1 MSLADQAV
9 AELES
14 TEQFFNRSTRS
25 LTEEHSGVKPAPDV
39 MTAAQQVAHAA
50 QTIDW
55 FIEGAFRRE
64 GFDTNFQAHAK
75 AIENCTSLTD
85 ARAWFAKAVAVAKGH
100 AVLQEQRGVDGAD
113 RRRADHGRRTPH
125 GHHQRHHRPH
135 RAPSR
140 RADRLRA
147 RQRAR
152 AAPCRTWTS
161 RAVLVAAGENPG

>member
-75 AIENCTSLTD
+75 AIENSWISKSSVGCSVRSAMTRSGCFGD
-85 ARAWFAKAVAVAKGH
+85 CP
-100 AVLQEQRGVDGAD
+100 D
-113 RRRADHGRRTPH
+113 
-125 GHHQRHHRPH
+125 
-135 RAPSR
+135 
-140 RADRLRA
+140 
-147 RQRAR
+147 
-152 AAPCRTWTS
+152 APCKSIGNMRS
-161 RAVLVAAGENPG
+161 QHE

>member
-85 ARAWFAKAVAVAKGH
+85 ARAWFAKAVAVANI
-100 AVLQEQRGVDGAD
+100 
-113 RRRADHGRRTPH
+113 
-125 GHHQRHHRPH
+125 
-135 RAPSR
+135 PSR
-140 RADRLRA
+140 PAQSIKYCVFTTL
-147 RQRAR
+147 
-152 AAPCRTWTS
+152 
-161 RAVLVAAGENPG
+161 

>member
-75 AIENCTSLTD
+75 AIENCQP
-85 ARAWFAKAVAVAKGH
+85 RASAQH
-100 AVLQEQRGVDGAD
+100 TRNTPD
-113 RRRADHGRRTPH
+113 RRCGTAAPVP
-125 GHHQRHHRPH
+125 RHALPH
-135 RAPSR
+135 RQTFASSTIGTGILMSIVRMSP
-140 RADRLRA
+140 
-147 RQRAR
+147 
-152 AAPCRTWTS
+152 TI
-161 RAVLVAAGENPG
+161 AVSVG